1 MPRAYPA
8 LAPLLA
14 AHEPRFRAVLDEIER
29 HAATLLD
36 LDGPPPAPRFDQE
49 WFARCDAAAAY
60 AIVRRH
66 APRRIVEIGSGHST
80 RFLARAVADAGLATT
95 ITCIDPQ
102 PRAAL
107 TGLAVEHL
115 ALRLDQVP
123 GSIVAELAAG
133 DIVFLDSSHVAVPG
147 SDVEIAFSD
156 LLPRLPAGALVH
168 VHDVFL
174 PDPYPDAWRWRG
186 YNEQSLVACLLQGG
200 GYTPIFASHWVTTR
214 MADAVDAGVLA
225 RLPLRP
231 GVPESSLWL
240 RKDG

>member
-1 MPRAYPA
+1 M
-8 LAPLLA
+8 
-14 AHEPRFRAVLDEIER
+14 LDEIER
-29 HAATLLD
+29 HAQTLLG

-80 RFLARAVADAGLATT
+80 RFLARAVADAGLATR

-102 PRAAL
+102 PRARL
-107 TGLAVEHL
+107 DGLAVEHL
-115 ALRLDQVP
+115 ALRLDQAP
-123 GSIVAELAAG
+123 PDLVAGLAPG
-133 DIVFLDSSHVAVPG
+133 DILFVDSSHVAMPG
-147 SDVEIAFSD
+147 SDVDIAFNA
-156 LLPRLPAGALVH
+156 LLPQLAAGVLVH

-174 PDPYPDAWRWRG
+174 PDPYPEAWASRG
-186 YNEQSLVACLLQGG
+186 YNEQLLVACLLQGG
-200 GYTPIFASHWVTTR
+200 GLTPIFASHWVTTR
-214 MADAVDAGVLA
+214 MADALHASVLA